1 MTSSKIRYFTGACT
15 FQEHICIEDVAD
27 NHSDTIWAQGWMSV
41 VRPMSRLGTLAFKVP
56 IKVPALG
63 TVPFMAKI
71 TRNECSQTLDIV
83 VVLESASNLN

>member
-1 MTSSKIRYFTGACT
+1 M
-15 FQEHICIEDVAD
+15 AD

-63 TVPFMAKI
+63 TVGL
-71 TRNECSQTLDIV
+71 QG
-83 VVLESASNLN
+83 SAMFKQKMLRAAQVPMQEFICDLRFRHLKV

>member
-1 MTSSKIRYFTGACT
+1 M
-15 FQEHICIEDVAD
+15 AD

-63 TVPFMAKI
+63 TVKELAVPA
-71 TRNECSQTLDIV
+71 
-83 VVLESASNLN
+83 

>member
-1 MTSSKIRYFTGACT
+1 M
-15 FQEHICIEDVAD
+15 AD

-63 TVPFMAKI
+63 TVDEAAGQSANRSSRQP
-71 TRNECSQTLDIV
+71 Q
-83 VVLESASNLN
+83 VLHYCP

>member
-1 MTSSKIRYFTGACT
+1 M
-15 FQEHICIEDVAD
+15 AD

-63 TVPFMAKI
+63 TVLVASQAKLVVCLMALLAYF
-71 TRNECSQTLDIV
+71 EF
-83 VVLESASNLN
+83 

>member
-1 MTSSKIRYFTGACT
+1 M
-15 FQEHICIEDVAD
+15 AD

-63 TVPFMAKI
+63 TVP
-71 TRNECSQTLDIV
+71 ECEVDNTGSSPLRMR
-83 VVLESASNLN
+83 

>member
-1 MTSSKIRYFTGACT
+1 M
-15 FQEHICIEDVAD
+15 AD

-63 TVPFMAKI
+63 TVFCLLVSDQQAVITGKPCMVSAFSNHINVRLLTSVTMAY
-71 TRNECSQTLDIV
+71 
-83 VVLESASNLN
+83 